1 MSDESRGRRSP
12 DPAARVGQHSGEALL
27 SERTPEFLAVWESAA
42 HLQRL
47 VPDAVVVGGTA
58 AALYADHRLS
68 TDHDHVVGDLADRFE
83 MVLDAVEADDGWAT
97 NRVTPGEVILDNLDG
112 IEAWLRQ
119 LIRRVPLETATIRL
133 PSGAKLR
140 VPTEDETLRIK
151 AFLIVRRN
159 QTRDYLDVAAL
170 ADHAGIEHAAAVLAR
185 IDDYYADQRASSDGV
200 ATQLVRQLSDPR
212 PADPSVIGQLGR
224 YKRLRVR
231 WADWNEVRQTLS
243 KTADE
248 MTRLGR

>member
-1 MSDESRGRRSP
+1 MGEDSRERRSP
-12 DPAARVGQHSGEALL
+12 SPGSQVGQQPGEALL
-27 SERTPEFLAVWESAA
+27 SERAPEFLAVLESAA

-68 TDHDHVVGDLADRFE
+68 TDHDHVLGDLGDRFE
-83 MVLDAVEADDGWAT
+83 MVLDAVEADEGWAT
-97 NRVTPGEVILDNLDG
+97 NRVTPGKVILGNLDG
-112 IEAWLRQ
+112 IEAGLRQ
-119 LIRRVPLETATIRL
+119 LIRRVPLETATISL
-133 PSGAKLR
+133 PSGAELR

-151 AFLIVRRN
+151 AFLVVRRN

-170 ADHAGIEHAAAVLAR
+170 CDHAGIEHAAAVLAH
-185 IDDYYADQRASSDGV
+185 IDDYYADQNASADGV

-243 KTADE
+243 STADE